1 MDNGLLEQLPYYLT
15 PVATVLAVFLAYVFG
30 RRQMEHERLYTRRA
44 EVTAKLFERFKDVDQ
59 RVYELLHPV
68 DFAGEPDK
76 RTKALRA
83 TEAFN
88 ELQTYYQHHSIW
100 LSRRTSRQMQA
111 FIEQYRVPVR
121 DFPRW
126 YEDRKDPDVPA
137 KDRSIKKWEEMWT
150 VYEQTSP
157 ELRDALEEEFRA
169 ALGERRAKIARL
181 WRPLRSRIA
190 RFWRSLR
197 SNRNDRGS

>member
-1 MDNGLLEQLPYYLT
+1 VDKGLLEQLPYYLT
-15 PVATVLAVFLAYVFG
+15 PAATVLAVILAYVFG
-30 RRQMEHERLYTRRA
+30 RRQTEHERLYTRRA
-44 EVTAKLFERFKDVDQ
+44 EVIAELFERFKDVDD
-59 RVYELLHPV
+59 RVYELLHPI
-68 DFAGEPDK
+68 DFAVEPDK
-76 RTKALRA
+76 PTKAKHA

-88 ELQTYYQHHSIW
+88 KLQTYYQHHSIW

-137 KDRSIKKWEEMWT
+137 EDRSSQRWVGMWKR
-150 VYEQTSP
+150 YEQTSP

-169 ALGERRAKIARL
+169 ALGDRRARIARL
-181 WRPLRSRIA
+181 WR
-190 RFWRSLR
+190 SLR
-197 SNRNDRGS
+197 SKRNDHGS